1 MMPTMRCPVCR
12 LLDAEVGLLCED
24 CSDDLATP
32 VHIAPEQLISPP
44 APLHG
49 GPALI
54 DRWGRAHRL
63 RSPAGLGRQPD
74 STGVAV
80 LEPSISRRHAEL
92 YLAESN
98 WMVRDLGS
106 ANGTSLNEVRV
117 VAPTSVRHGDKLAL
131 SQVGFYFVETL
142 DPSLDHDPL
151 AVATDVPGVTP
162 LIPRRTARAASAVP
176 ALVADPTGFGEDGR
190 TSIGLMTIVVRLREP
205 TGGGGGLFEVD
216 GITVQLSATQFELVS
231 LLVQRMAAEV
241 HQPDDVRGFV
251 RSSELIG
258 NLSWDT
264 RDPSE
269 NHVKQLVRRIRRA
282 LLKAG
287 VGDLIEARHR
297 FGYRM
302 RAIPT
307 IVP

>member
-1 MMPTMRCPVCR
+1 MRCAVCR
-12 LLDAEVGLLCED
+12 LLDSEIGLLCED
-24 CSDDLATP
+24 CSDDLASP
-32 VHIAPEQLISPP
+32 VHIAPEQLVSPP
-44 APLHG
+44 TPLHN

-63 RSPAGLGRQPD
+63 RSPARLGRQPD
-74 STGVAV
+74 SSGVAV
-80 LEPSISRRHAEL
+80 LEASISRAHAEV
-92 YLAESN
+92 YQAESN

-106 ANGTSLNEVRV
+106 ANGTSLNDVRV
-117 VAPTSVRHGDKLAL
+117 VAPTSVRHGDKLTL
-131 SQVGFYFVETL
+131 SQVGFYFVETI
-142 DPSLDHDPL
+142 DPL
-151 AVATDVPGVTP
+151 APIDPLTVATDVPGAPAFMRGSTA
-162 LIPRRTARAASAVP
+162 RARAASHSES
-176 ALVADPTGFGEDGR
+176 DTGFGEDSR
-190 TSIGLMTIVVRLREP
+190 TSVGLMTVEVRLREP

-216 GITVQLSATQFELVS
+216 GVTVQLSATQYELVS

-251 RSSELIG
+251 RTSELIG

-297 FGYRM
+297 FGYRL
-302 RAIPT
+302 RAIPRL
-307 IVP
+307 VS